1 MNTDLLNR
9 FALIEGFTEDQINL
23 LHPLIDDV
31 TFEANQ
37 RIFDQGD
44 QAKFLYFVLEGK
56 VSIRFNPEDGP
67 VLSVAELDEGDVF
80 GWSAAMGSECY
91 TSSDEGDVF
100 GWSAAMGSE
109 CYTSSAVC
117 TERGIFVQMKGEE
130 LKNLCQEHPETGILI
145 LNRLAGVIAQRLRG
159 THEKVV
165 ELLHQ
170 GLNNN

>member
-1 MNTDLLNR
+1 MNTELLNG

-23 LHPLIDDV
+23 LRPLIDEVVFKTDQV
-31 TFEANQ
+31 
-37 RIFDQGD
+37 IFNQGD
-44 QAKFLYFVLEGK
+44 RADFLYFVQEGK

-67 VLSVAELDEGDVF
+67 VLSVTEVEEGDVF
-80 GWSAAMGSECY
+80 GWS
-91 TSSDEGDVF
+91 
-100 GWSAAMGSE
+100 SALGSE

-117 TERGIFVQMKGEE
+117 TECGVFIRMEGEE

-145 LNRLAGVIAQRLRG
+145 LNRLAGVIAQRLRS

-170 GLNNN
+170 GLNNK

>member
-31 TFEANQ
+31 AFVTDQ
-37 RIFDQGD
+37 VIFDQGD
-44 QAKFLYFVLEGK
+44 QAKFLYFVMEGQ

-67 VLSVAELDEGDVF
+67 VLSVAELNEGDVF
-80 GWSAAMGSECY
+80 GWSAAMGSDCY
-91 TSSDEGDVF
+91 TSG
-100 GWSAAMGSE
+100 AI
-109 CYTSSAVC
+109 C
-117 TERGIFVQMKGEE
+117 TESGIFIRMKGEE

-170 GLNNN
+170 GLNNK

>member
-31 TFEANQ
+31 TFETDQ
-37 RIFDQGD
+37 VIFDQGD
-44 QAKFLYFVLEGK
+44 QANFLYFVLEGK

-67 VLSVAELDEGDVF
+67 VLSVAEVDEGDVF
-80 GWSAAMGSECY
+80 GWSAAMGSD
-91 TSSDEGDVF
+91 S
-100 GWSAAMGSE
+100 
-109 CYTSSAVC
+109 YTSSAIC
-117 TERGIFVQMKGEE
+117 TECGDFIRMKREE

-170 GLNNN
+170 GLNNK

>member
-1 MNTDLLNR
+1 MNTEILNR

-23 LHPLIDDV
+23 LRPLIDDV
-31 TFEANQ
+31 IIETDQ
-37 RIFDQGD
+37 VIFDQGD
-44 QAKFLYFVLEGK
+44 RANFLYFVLEGK

-80 GWSAAMGSECY
+80 GWSSALGSK
-91 TSSDEGDVF
+91 
-100 GWSAAMGSE
+100 
-109 CYTSSAVC
+109 CYTSSAIC
-117 TERGIFVQMKGEE
+117 TDGGIFIRMEGEE

-145 LNRLAGVIAQRLRG
+145 LNRLAGVIAQRLRS

-170 GLNNN
+170 GLNNI